1 VLLTVALFCGPM
13 LICFSFLN
21 TVAIAY
27 HSTAALPFG
36 TICVIF
42 VIWALIT
49 FPLTVLGGIAGKNK
63 QVCHMAGSVV
73 CWSYRLCSQQ
83 MVHQLCIGCT
93 GFVTMCT
100 DCSRSFLAH
109 LTDKGLVR
117 LCMCTMAAHPIHNVH
132 KAERCANTGFAS
144 KWYQTIITQPTPLA
158 LSDLHQSRNGYQ
170 CTKSTCLGF

>member
-1 VLLTVALFCGPM
+1 MLGLCQVVLWSPSVQEQQLQSTIQACRQCCKCDVADLQVRNVLLTVALFCGPM

-63 QVCHMAGSVV
+63 QVCHM
-73 CWSYRLCSQQ
+73 
-83 MVHQLCIGCT
+83 
-93 GFVTMCT
+93 
-100 DCSRSFLAH
+100 
-109 LTDKGLVR
+109 
-117 LCMCTMAAHPIHNVH
+117 P
-132 KAERCANTGFAS
+132 S
-144 KWYQTIITQPTPLA
+144 K
-158 LSDLHQSRNGYQ
+158 
-170 CTKSTCLGF
+170 

>member
-1 VLLTVALFCGPM
+1 MLHRKSKVMLGLCQLVLWPVPVQEQQQQQSMIQACRQCCRCDAAGSGVQVRNVLLTVALFCGPM

-63 QVCHMAGSVV
+63 QVCHMA
-73 CWSYRLCSQQ
+73 
-83 MVHQLCIGCT
+83 
-93 GFVTMCT
+93 
-100 DCSRSFLAH
+100 
-109 LTDKGLVR
+109 
-117 LCMCTMAAHPIHNVH
+117 
-132 KAERCANTGFAS
+132 S
-144 KWYQTIITQPTPLA
+144 K
-158 LSDLHQSRNGYQ
+158 
-170 CTKSTCLGF
+170 